1 VAEVRIND
9 VADLSSTAHNQIE
22 RGERDENLHRPTR
35 KGRLHSERRKN
46 MNTRVLVAA
55 ALAGFA
61 LAAPAALA
69 DNPTSG
75 FATQDT
81 GCLGGLRSAI
91 ARGDLAGV
99 VLSDGFVVPAGFN
112 GDFNPGGH
120 TGTVDEAA
128 FLQSHGITDLS
139 AFCAL
144 FASH

>member
-1 VAEVRIND
+1 
-9 VADLSSTAHNQIE
+9 
-22 RGERDENLHRPTR
+22 
-35 KGRLHSERRKN
+35 
-46 MNTRVLVAA
+46 MNTRTLIAA
-55 ALAGFA
+55 SLAGFA
-61 LAAPAALA
+61 LAAPSALA

-99 VLSDGFVVPAGFN
+99 VLPDGFVVPAGFN

-128 FLQSHGITDLS
+128 FLRSHGITDLN
-139 AFCAL
+139 AFCAQ

>member
-1 VAEVRIND
+1 MK
-9 VADLSSTAHNQIE
+9 T
-22 RGERDENLHRPTR
+22 RPLIT
-35 KGRLHSERRKN
+35 
-46 MNTRVLVAA
+46 A

-61 LAAPAALA
+61 LAAPAARA

-91 ARGDLAGV
+91 AQSDLAGV
-99 VLSDGFVVPAGFN
+99 VLPDGFVVPAGFN

-128 FLQSHGITDLS
+128 FLESHGIADLT
-139 AFCAL
+139 AFCAQ